1 MSECALINS
10 SLFCKMVYEY
20 KHFIDEVKEEVG
32 IVFTEE
38 EMERELN
45 NGGYAVV
52 AYKVML
58 EGIERYV
65 SVLEE
70 RVVALRS
77 TIVSANQEMVP
88 GLQESRVKESLAAQL
103 GSWEAVL
110 EATKQLVQRRT
121 DEIVMLQEI
130 EVDESTLIR
139 ALCRS
144 WGFTSELEKWI
155 RQLYLHK

>member
-1 MSECALINS
+1 
-10 SLFCKMVYEY
+10 MVYEY

-45 NGGYAVV
+45 NGGYATV

-58 EGIERYV
+58 EGIKRYV
-65 SVLEE
+65 CVLEE
-70 RVVALRS
+70 RVVALKS
-77 TIVSANQEMVP
+77 TIERANQEMVP

-110 EATKQLVQRRT
+110 ESTKQLVQRRT

-130 EVDESTLIR
+130 
-139 ALCRS
+139 
-144 WGFTSELEKWI
+144 
-155 RQLYLHK
+155 

>member
-1 MSECALINS
+1 MVEKGINEKMSLIKS

-45 NGGYAVV
+45 NGGYATV

-58 EGIERYV
+58 EGTERYV

-77 TIVSANQEMVP
+77 TIERAKQEIVP
-88 GLQESRVKESLAAQL
+88 GL
-103 GSWEAVL
+103 
-110 EATKQLVQRRT
+110 
-121 DEIVMLQEI
+121 
-130 EVDESTLIR
+130 
-139 ALCRS
+139 
-144 WGFTSELEKWI
+144 
-155 RQLYLHK
+155 